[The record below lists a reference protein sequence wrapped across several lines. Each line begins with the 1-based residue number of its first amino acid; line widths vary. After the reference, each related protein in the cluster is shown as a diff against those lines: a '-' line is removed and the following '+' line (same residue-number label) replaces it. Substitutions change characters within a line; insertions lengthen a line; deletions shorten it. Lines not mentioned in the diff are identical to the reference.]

1 MSGSTL
7 IQVAYLASAVLFI
20 LGLRMLSSPKTA
32 PRGNLM
38 AAVGMFIAVVA
49 TLVSSGVV
57 DYRWIALG
65 AAIGGGLGAVAAMR
79 VAMTE

>member
-38 AAVGMFIAVVA
+38 AAVGMFVAVVA
-49 TLVSSGVV
+49 TLVNSEVV
-57 DYRWIALG
+57 DYRWMVVG
-65 AAIGGGLGAVAAMR
+65 ASGATAAF
-79 VAMTE
+79 TK